1 VQNQQ
6 NDSSKFLRV
15 FSALWS
21 FTVSTFT
28 RLDKKLEGNLSFFFR
43 HWGKSKFMIS
53 MSKRVQM
60 HGVENVFLKSRKAF
74 FYFFMFYLIRDTIL
88 YIIIPIY
95 FAKSTGN

>member
-1 VQNQQ
+1 MVNL
-6 NDSSKFLRV
+6 F
-15 FSALWS
+15 
-21 FTVSTFT
+21 
-28 RLDKKLEGNLSFFFR
+28 RLIDRRFDGKVSFFFR

-60 HGVENVFLKSRKAF
+60 HGVENVFLKSKKAF

-95 FAKSTGN
+95 FAKSTGS

>member
-1 VQNQQ
+1 MQKRH
-6 NDSSKFLRV
+6 SKKSWASRYFGGL
-15 FSALWS
+15 SALIVLG
-21 FTVSTFT
+21 FR
-28 RLDKKLEGNLSFFFR
+28 RLDRFFDGNISFFFR
-43 HWGKSKFMIS
+43 NWGKSKFMIS

-60 HGVENVFLKSRKAF
+60 HGVENVFLKSKKAC